1 MKIGVPRILVL
12 NQYYWPGVE
21 ATARLLTELC
31 ESLAGEYDVTV
42 LSGTTEGAGPGVES
56 RNGVRIVRVPST
68 AFDRTRMPLRAA
80 NYLSYL
86 VLALVRGL
94 IVERPDVVFA
104 QTDPPFVGLVGLLVA
119 RRFRSP
125 FVVGVKD
132 LLPETA
138 VEFGG
143 LRSPVPAGTIRRA
156 IDFYLRRADR
166 AVAIGDTM
174 RTRLQDRGIERVTVI
189 PDWVD
194 TDSIRPLEQDPDG
207 RFVVMHSGNIG
218 HTQDLD
224 TLVAAAREVPDVD
237 VVIVG
242 AGSRRAELE
251 RLASDLPNVSFR
263 PYQPRGRLSESLS
276 SASLHFV
283 GLASGLSGY
292 VIPSRL
298 YGVLAAGR
306 PVLVAAEPD
315 SEPAQLVTRAG
326 CGIIVPPGRPSD
338 VAAAIRAARDGKYD
352 LRAMGARGRRFIMEY
367 GDRSAAVE
375 RYRELFARLLD
386 G

>member
-1 MKIGVPRILVL
+1 MKIGVPRLLVM

-21 ATARLLTELC
+21 ATAKLLTELC
-31 ESLAGEYDVTV
+31 ESLAGEYEVTV
-42 LSGTTEGAGPGVES
+42 VCGATAGASPGFELK
-56 RNGVRIVRVPST
+56 NGVRVARVPSA
-68 AFDRTRMPLRAA
+68 AFDRARMPLRAA

-86 VLALVRGL
+86 LLALFRGL

-119 RRFRSP
+119 RRFGVP

-143 LRSPVPAGTIRRA
+143 LRSPVPAETIRRT
-156 IDFYLRRADR
+156 IDFYLRRADCV
-166 AVAIGDTM
+166 VAIGDTM
-174 RTRLQDRGIERVTVI
+174 RRRLQDRGIERVTVI

-194 TDSIRPLEQDPDG
+194 TDSIRPQEQDSDG
-207 RFVVMHSGNIG
+207 HFVVMHSGNIG

-251 RLASDLPNVSFR
+251 RLASGVPNVSFR
-263 PYQPRGRLSESLS
+263 PFQPRERLSESLS
-276 SASLHFV
+276 SATLHFV

-306 PVLVAAEPD
+306 PVLVAAEAD
-315 SEPAQLVTRAG
+315 SEP
-326 CGIIVPPGRPSD
+326 
-338 VAAAIRAARDGKYD
+338 
-352 LRAMGARGRRFIMEY
+352 
-367 GDRSAAVE
+367 
-375 RYRELFARLLD
+375 
-386 G
+386 